1 MKRCAEIIFFAFLFI
16 FLSCSSLRADETET
30 AEDERLSSLIKKIKP
45 SIVAVGTYYFN
56 DLPKAAY
63 LGTGFAIDGGKKI
76 VTNYHVIL
84 PILEKK
90 KTPYLRIFH
99 SDFPDTGIKAE
110 IAATDEVHDLA
121 VLEHESAPLPS
132 LKLGDSSSVKEGYRV
147 IFTGYPI
154 GFVLGLSPTTH
165 SGMIS
170 GIAPLVKPSPSA
182 RIIDGDLIRHLN
194 VPYNIFQIDGTA
206 FPGNSGSPV
215 ILRSSGEVVG
225 VINMVFIRGK
235 KEHALSDPTGIT
247 YAIPSDFIKTL
258 KKSNPSQQ

>member
-1 MKRCAEIIFFAFLFI
+1 MKRSAEIIIFALLFI
-16 FLSCSSLRADETET
+16 FLLSSSIKADETEA
-30 AEDERLSSLIKKIKP
+30 AEDDRLSGLIKKVKP

-63 LGTGFAIDGGKKI
+63 LGTGFAIDGGKRI

-84 PILEKK
+84 PIIEKK

-99 SDFPDTGIKAE
+99 ADFPDIGIKAG
-110 IAATDEVHDLA
+110 IVATDEFHDLA
-121 VLEHESAPLPS
+121 ILDHESDPLPV
-132 LKLGDSSSVKEGYRV
+132 LKIGDSSSVREGYGV

-154 GFVLGLSPTTH
+154 GLVLGLNPTTH
-165 SGMIS
+165 SGIIS

-215 ILRSSGEVVG
+215 ILKSSGEVVG

-247 YAIPSDFIKTL
+247 YAIPSDFIKAL
-258 KKSNPSQQ
+258 KKTIP